1 MKKILTALIIPALG
15 LAVQAADFGVY
26 LDSNDG
32 SSALVIYDNQTN
44 QLMSVQSDGP
54 VETVSNLTVS
64 GIVSAVSFE
73 GDGSDMTGVV
83 TSETDPVWEAEKA
96 GYATGTPVYVEA
108 DPVWEAEKAE
118 YATGTPVYV
127 ETDPIWEAEKAA
139 YATGTPLYIEAD
151 PVFGAS
157 VAASITGLETGQW
170 TEAYGWGDH
179 ELGGYA
185 DSADLVSASNA
196 LQTAI
201 DTETSAR
208 IGADA
213 ALSNEVS
220 GIASDLGDEAAARI
234 GADAALSNDVS
245 GIASDLGDE
254 TAARIGADAALSNE
268 VSGIASDLGDE
279 AAARIGADA
288 ALSNEVSGIASDL
301 GDEAAARIG
310 ADAALS
316 NEVSG
321 IASDLGDEAAARIG
335 ADAALSNEVSG
346 IASDLGDEAAARI
359 GADAAL
365 SNDVSGISSDLSDET
380 SARIGADAALS
391 NAVSGEAAAR
401 IGADA
406 ALSNDV
412 SGISSDLSDET
423 SARIGA
429 DAALS
434 NAVGT
439 LVTDLNT
446 ASNALQTDVSTRL
459 DSNFWAA
466 ADSTTNYMRL
476 SDGVFPQNMVWVA
489 TNGTA
494 SGPGSLNAPYDTPQN
509 GYNSAAALFP
519 SQPATLVI
527 TAGSYPGLV
536 AGSPNI
542 HVSGISRPQLAS
554 LTVTGVTSGIV
565 GSRRIDGIVVT
576 GSVFIGATGVKLDNM
591 RVQNGLTITG
601 QQIEVQNS
609 FITVSSTT
617 PAVDVRPYAQN
628 VAIYNSSIESAQS
641 TNSLKVGDVVTHFEV
656 IGCEIIN
663 TAGFLTIDDLASSP
677 PTPIHLY
684 THNYIKSTGAATS
697 AMQINVVFP
706 PFPPFNASVAF
717 HNNTVWGDLV
727 AKGGAGLHAQFSNNS
742 IYGTNSWLQAGT
754 VTSDGYNNTHHS
766 RSTVQTLP
774 DSWDD

>member
-1 MKKILTALIIPALG
+1 MKTTLTAMFLLATG

-26 LDSNDG
+26 LDSDDG

-54 VETVSNLTVS
+54 VETVSNLTVN
-64 GIVSAVSFE
+64 GIVTAASFE
-73 GDGSDMTGVV
+73 GDGSDLAGVV
-83 TSETDPVWEAEKA
+83 TSETDPVWDAEKA

-108 DPVWEAEKAE
+108 DPVWEAEKAAYATGTPLYVFTE
-118 YATGTPVYV
+118 TDPVWEAEKAAYATGTPVYV
-127 ETDPIWEAEKAA
+127 EADPVWEAEKAA

-179 ELGGYA
+179 GLEGYA
-185 DSADLVSASNA
+185 DSDDLVSASNA
-196 LQTAI
+196 LQSAI
-201 DTETSAR
+201 GTETTER

-213 ALSNEVS
+213 ALSNE
-220 GIASDLGDEAAARI
+220 
-234 GADAALSNDVS
+234 VS

-288 ALSNEVSGIASDL
+288 ALSNEVSGITSAL

-346 IASDLGDEAAARI
+346 ITSALGDEAAARI

-365 SNDVSGISSDLSDET
+365 SNEVSGITSALGDEAA
-380 SARIGADAALS
+380 ARIGADAALS

>member
-288 ALSNEVSGIASDL
+288 ALSNEVSGITSAL

-346 IASDLGDEAAARI
+346 IASDLGD
-359 GADAAL
+359 
-365 SNDVSGISSDLSDET
+365 
-380 SARIGADAALS
+380 
-391 NAVSGEAAAR
+391 EAAAR

>member
-1 MKKILTALIIPALG
+1 MKTTLTAMFLLATG

-26 LDSNDG
+26 LDSDDG

-54 VETVSNLTVS
+54 VETVSNLTVN
-64 GIVSAVSFE
+64 GIVTAASFE
-73 GDGSDMTGVV
+73 GDGSDLAGVV
-83 TSETDPVWEAEKA
+83 TSETDPVWDAEKA

-108 DPVWEAEKAE
+108 DPVWEAEKAAYATGTPLYVFTE
-118 YATGTPVYV
+118 TDPVWEAEKAAYATGTPVYV
-127 ETDPIWEAEKAA
+127 EADPVWEAEKAA

-179 ELGGYA
+179 GLEGYA
-185 DSADLVSASNA
+185 DSDDLVSASNA
-196 LQTAI
+196 LQSAI
-201 DTETSAR
+201 GTETTER

-213 ALSNEVS
+213 ALSNE
-220 GIASDLGDEAAARI
+220 
-234 GADAALSNDVS
+234 VS

-321 IASDLGDEAAARIG
+321 ITSALGDEAAARIG

-346 IASDLGDEAAARI
+346 ITSALGDEAA
-359 GADAAL
+359 
-365 SNDVSGISSDLSDET
+365 
-380 SARIGADAALS
+380 ARIGADAALS

>member
-1 MKKILTALIIPALG
+1 MKTTLTAMFLLATG

-26 LDSNDG
+26 LDSDDG

-54 VETVSNLTVS
+54 VETVSNLTVN
-64 GIVSAVSFE
+64 GIVTAASFE
-73 GDGSDMTGVV
+73 GDGSDLAGVV
-83 TSETDPVWEAEKA
+83 TSETDPVWDAEKA

-108 DPVWEAEKAE
+108 DPVWEAEKAAYATGTPLYVFTE
-118 YATGTPVYV
+118 TDPVWEAEKAAYATGTPVYV
-127 ETDPIWEAEKAA
+127 EADPVWEAEKAA

-179 ELGGYA
+179 GLEGYA
-185 DSADLVSASNA
+185 DSDDLVSASNA
-196 LQTAI
+196 LQSAI
-201 DTETSAR
+201 GTETTER

-213 ALSNEVS
+213 ALSNE
-220 GIASDLGDEAAARI
+220 
-234 GADAALSNDVS
+234 VS

-288 ALSNEVSGIASDL
+288 ALSNEVSGITSAL
-301 GDEAAARIG
+301 GDEAA
-310 ADAALS
+310 
-316 NEVSG
+316 
-321 IASDLGDEAAARIG
+321 
-335 ADAALSNEVSG
+335 
-346 IASDLGDEAAARI
+346 
-359 GADAAL
+359 
-365 SNDVSGISSDLSDET
+365 
-380 SARIGADAALS
+380 ARIGADAALS

>member
-279 AAARIGADA
+279 AAARIG
-288 ALSNEVSGIASDL
+288 
-301 GDEAAARIG
+301 
-310 ADAALS
+310 
-316 NEVSG
+316 
-321 IASDLGDEAAARIG
+321 
-335 ADAALSNEVSG
+335 
-346 IASDLGDEAAARI
+346 
-359 GADAAL
+359 
-365 SNDVSGISSDLSDET
+365 
-380 SARIGADAALS
+380 
-391 NAVSGEAAAR
+391 
-401 IGADA
+401 
-406 ALSNDV
+406 
-412 SGISSDLSDET
+412 
-423 SARIGA
+423 
-429 DAALS
+429 
-434 NAVGT
+434 
-439 LVTDLNT
+439 
-446 ASNALQTDVSTRL
+446 
-459 DSNFWAA
+459 
-466 ADSTTNYMRL
+466 
-476 SDGVFPQNMVWVA
+476 
-489 TNGTA
+489 
-494 SGPGSLNAPYDTPQN
+494 
-509 GYNSAAALFP
+509 
-519 SQPATLVI
+519 
-527 TAGSYPGLV
+527 
-536 AGSPNI
+536 
-542 HVSGISRPQLAS
+542 
-554 LTVTGVTSGIV
+554 
-565 GSRRIDGIVVT
+565 
-576 GSVFIGATGVKLDNM
+576 
-591 RVQNGLTITG
+591 
-601 QQIEVQNS
+601 
-609 FITVSSTT
+609 
-617 PAVDVRPYAQN
+617 
-628 VAIYNSSIESAQS
+628 
-641 TNSLKVGDVVTHFEV
+641 
-656 IGCEIIN
+656 
-663 TAGFLTIDDLASSP
+663 
-677 PTPIHLY
+677 
-684 THNYIKSTGAATS
+684 
-697 AMQINVVFP
+697 
-706 PFPPFNASVAF
+706 
-717 HNNTVWGDLV
+717 
-727 AKGGAGLHAQFSNNS
+727 
-742 IYGTNSWLQAGT
+742 
-754 VTSDGYNNTHHS
+754 
-766 RSTVQTLP
+766 
-774 DSWDD
+774 

>member
-1 MKKILTALIIPALG
+1 MKTTLTAMFLLATG

-26 LDSNDG
+26 LDSDDG

-54 VETVSNLTVS
+54 VETVSNLTVN
-64 GIVSAVSFE
+64 GIVTAASFE
-73 GDGSDMTGVV
+73 GDGSDLAGVV
-83 TSETDPVWEAEKA
+83 TSETDPVWDAEKA

-108 DPVWEAEKAE
+108 DPVWEAEKAAYATGTPLYVFTE
-118 YATGTPVYV
+118 TDPVWEAEKAAYATGTPVYV
-127 ETDPIWEAEKAA
+127 EADPVWEAEKAA

-179 ELGGYA
+179 GLEGYA
-185 DSADLVSASNA
+185 DSDDLVSASNA
-196 LQTAI
+196 LQSAI
-201 DTETSAR
+201 GTETTER

-213 ALSNEVS
+213 ALSNE
-220 GIASDLGDEAAARI
+220 
-234 GADAALSNDVS
+234 VS

-288 ALSNEVSGIASDL
+288 ALSNEVSGITSAL

-346 IASDLGDEAAARI
+346 ITSALGDEAAARI
-359 GADAAL
+359 GAD
-365 SNDVSGISSDLSDET
+365 S
-380 SARIGADAALS
+380 ALS

>member
-301 GDEAAARIG
+301 GDEATARIG

-321 IASDLGDEAAARIG
+321 IASDLGD
-335 ADAALSNEVSG
+335 
-346 IASDLGDEAAARI
+346 
-359 GADAAL
+359 
-365 SNDVSGISSDLSDET
+365 
-380 SARIGADAALS
+380 
-391 NAVSGEAAAR
+391 EAAAR

>member
-1 MKKILTALIIPALG
+1 
-15 LAVQAADFGVY
+15 
-26 LDSNDG
+26 
-32 SSALVIYDNQTN
+32 
-44 QLMSVQSDGP
+44 
-54 VETVSNLTVS
+54 
-64 GIVSAVSFE
+64 
-73 GDGSDMTGVV
+73 
-83 TSETDPVWEAEKA
+83 
-96 GYATGTPVYVEA
+96 
-108 DPVWEAEKAE
+108 
-118 YATGTPVYV
+118 
-127 ETDPIWEAEKAA
+127 
-139 YATGTPLYIEAD
+139 
-151 PVFGAS
+151 
-157 VAASITGLETGQW
+157 
-170 TEAYGWGDH
+170 
-179 ELGGYA
+179 
-185 DSADLVSASNA
+185 
-196 LQTAI
+196 
-201 DTETSAR
+201 
-208 IGADA
+208 
-213 ALSNEVS
+213 
-220 GIASDLGDEAAARI
+220 
-234 GADAALSNDVS
+234 
-245 GIASDLGDE
+245 
-254 TAARIGADAALSNE
+254 E

-288 ALSNEVSGIASDL
+288 ALSNEVSGITSAL

-316 NEVSG
+316 NAVSDEV
-321 IASDLGDEAAARIG
+321 AARIG

>member
-1 MKKILTALIIPALG
+1 MKTTLTAMFLLATG

-26 LDSNDG
+26 LDSDDG

-54 VETVSNLTVS
+54 VETVSNLTVN
-64 GIVSAVSFE
+64 GIVTAASFE
-73 GDGSDMTGVV
+73 GDGSDLAGVV
-83 TSETDPVWEAEKA
+83 TSETDPVWDAEKA

-108 DPVWEAEKAE
+108 DPVWEAEKAAYATGTPLYVFTE
-118 YATGTPVYV
+118 TDPVWEAEKAAYATGTPVYV
-127 ETDPIWEAEKAA
+127 EADPVWEAEKAA

-179 ELGGYA
+179 GLEGYA
-185 DSADLVSASNA
+185 DSDDLVSASNA
-196 LQTAI
+196 LQSAI
-201 DTETSAR
+201 GTETTER

-213 ALSNEVS
+213 ALSNE
-220 GIASDLGDEAAARI
+220 
-234 GADAALSNDVS
+234 VS

-288 ALSNEVSGIASDL
+288 ALSNEVSGITSAL

-321 IASDLGDEAAARIG
+321 ITSALGDEAA
-335 ADAALSNEVSG
+335 
-346 IASDLGDEAAARI
+346 
-359 GADAAL
+359 
-365 SNDVSGISSDLSDET
+365 
-380 SARIGADAALS
+380 ARIGADAALS

>member
-288 ALSNEVSGIASDL
+288 ALSNEVSGITSAL

>member
-254 TAARIGADAALSNE
+254 T
-268 VSGIASDLGDE
+268 
-279 AAARIGADA
+279 AARIGADA

>member
-301 GDEAAARIG
+301 GDEAT
-310 ADAALS
+310 
-316 NEVSG
+316 
-321 IASDLGDEAAARIG
+321 ARIG